1 GGTSAP
7 RPATT
12 RPPTPQPR
20 PSSPQTRSAARTP
33 AAPHA
38 RAQAGPVTASAAAT
52 PDPPPTADVHPPA
65 GPAIASYRV
74 PSHTSVIEVL
84 RRSVESALPAGVV
97 VVHQPGQAG
106 HAVAGAGPQGVFE
119 GIQDQGLLSWWWR
132 PASR

>member
-65 GPAIASYRV
+65 GPAIASYRI

-84 RRSVESALPAGVV
+84 RRPVESALRSGVAV
-97 VVHQPGQAG
+97 MNGLAADRVALPGA
-106 HAVAGAGPQGVFE
+106 QGS
-119 GIQDQGLLSWWWR
+119 GLPDRLLHKRGLLG
-132 PASR
+132 